1 MAEKTD
7 IIRKLD
13 QEIEGFIESGKA
25 QSADLRIKKLEYYTA
40 LQNGIDIMPLNPPQ
54 IDALARC
61 DKLLET
67 ADRVYDFHAGKD
79 ETQPDYTALCFWY
92 VDDVYQTERMK
103 LLRYKTARDMTEYKN
118 SLMKLPPEKIMDS
131 AYEFTMKNELYLLV
145 DAGEL
150 PARQVDTLLTYEHP
164 LEELYAEWLDC
175 DLSFDD
181 VLRDSIQLAVEKQED
196 YLKWQN
202 LLNHN
207 GTPSEDISVWNAMYE
222 GDDMRVPDDNA
233 EETAEDLEQ

>member
-1 MAEKTD
+1 MAEKAD
-7 IIRKLD
+7 VIRKLD
-13 QEIEGFIESGKA
+13 QEIEDFIESSKA
-25 QSADLRIKKLEYYTA
+25 QSADLRMKKMEYYTA
-40 LQNGIDIMPLNPPQ
+40 LRNGIDTMPLNPPQ
-54 IDALARC
+54 IDALTQC
-61 DKLLET
+61 DKPLDM
-67 ADRVYDFHAGKD
+67 ADRVFTAHVRKD
-79 ETQPDYTALCFWY
+79 EAQPDYTALCFWY
-92 VDDVYQTERMK
+92 VDDVYQAERMK

-150 PARQVDTLLTYEHP
+150 SARQVDTLLTYEHP
-164 LEELYAEWLDC
+164 LEALYGEWLDC

-233 EETAEDLEQ
+233 EETGEDLEQ